1 MYAKSQRISRGSDQI
16 MRVLAISDIS
26 CASHASL
33 TTATSILTAMG
44 HDVTILPIAI
54 LSTQTGGITD
64 FTYLD
69 LGEEIDKITSHWDSL
84 GLTFDAVYTGYLGN
98 TKNIQKIIAIAKKYK
113 EKGAKIFVD
122 PVLGDG
128 GELYQ
133 GFENDMISAT
143 LELVDIAD
151 YIFPNTTEWALLYGN
166 TDIVPDPTK
175 NIVVTSYQNGNSIEN
190 ILATK
195 DGKLYRFV
203 TDYLRGTFHCAGDVF
218 ASTFIGYIL
227 NNIAPQYAL
236 KKASIFTAKCITYAY
251 LDDYDTR
258 FGLPYHMFIKEL

>member
-1 MYAKSQRISRGSDQI
+1 MKI
-16 MRVLAISDIS
+16 LAISDIS

-33 TTATSILTAMG
+33 TTAVAILTAMG
-44 HDVTILPIAI
+44 HDVSILPIAL
-54 LSTQTGGITD
+54 LSTQTGGVSD
-64 FTYLD
+64 FIYQD

-84 GLTFDAVYTGYLGN
+84 DITFDAVYTGYLGN
-98 TKNIQKIIAIAKKYK
+98 LKNINKITALVQNYK

-133 GFENDMISAT
+133 GFEPNMIAAT
-143 LELVDIAD
+143 KELISFAD
-151 YIFPNTTEWALLYGN
+151 FIFPNVTEWRLLFGH
-166 TDIVPDPTK
+166 TDLSPDKDK
-175 NIVVTSYQNGNSIEN
+175 NIVVTSIQNGNKIEN
-190 ILATK
+190 VLATT
-195 DGKLYRFV
+195 DGQIYRYP

-227 NNIAPQYAL
+227 NHVEPKYAL